1 MKHGIK
7 KVKFTKGQDSHQ
19 ALVRK
24 LCLNFLKHGHIDTTT
39 KRAKFLKARIDRM
52 MHKAQKATNAD
63 RNVLLK
69 ELADVKVVEHL
80 ITVIAPKFK
89 RATGFVSLSKLMIR
103 QGDSSDMSRLVW
115 VDETSVSKKASQ
127 DVEAK
132 SEKPAVKAKK
142 TLVKKVT
149 ETK

>member
-52 MHKAQKATNAD
+52 VHKAQKGTLAD

-69 ELADVKVVEHL
+69 ELADVTAVDNL
-80 ITVIAPKFK
+80 INVIAPTFK
-89 RATGFVSLSKLMIR
+89 RSTGFVSLSKLMIR
-103 QGDSSDMSRLVW
+103 EGDSADMSRLVW
-115 VDETSVSKKASQ
+115 VK
-127 DVEAK
+127 EAQTEK
-132 SEKPAVKAKK
+132 VVTPDAKPAKK
-142 TLVKKVT
+142 PAVKKVT
-149 ETK
+149 EKK